1 MQQAL
6 TVNEAALTAV
16 GKSVGKSLG
25 LIQSLNFK
33 NILNLN
39 LNFKICQTQEQ
50 NANI

>member
-25 LIQSLNFK
+25 LIRSLNFK
-33 NILNLN
+33 GYLT
-39 LNFKICQTQEQ
+39 FKSQF
-50 NANI
+50 